1 MIWLW
6 TRTWSLS
13 GCSFPL
19 KKIKENWFGDE
30 AAENKASQSSQSPRQ
45 VKGCLLTIFR
55 MLLSLF
61 RESSHCSLLFAC
73 HLWQLPEA
81 QAPHWHRSTCFPIH
95 RGLENS
101 RNNMTSYTIAKRR
114 KQICPRKW
122 CHVNDLK
129 SSLGTAQLLFLDV
142 GQRGLSVSSTF
153 VSEAIVFFF
162 FFLLIPG

>member
-30 AAENKASQSSQSPRQ
+30 AAENKASPSSQSPRQ
-45 VKGCLLTIFR
+45 VRGCLLTIFR
-55 MLLSLF
+55 MFRSLF
-61 RESSHCSLLFAC
+61 AESSHYSLLFAC
-73 HLWQLPEA
+73 RLWQSPA
-81 QAPHWHRSTCFPIH
+81 AHAPHWRRSTCFPIH

-101 RNNMTSYTIAKRR
+101 RNDMTSYTIAKRR
-114 KQICPRKW
+114 KQICSRKW

-142 GQRGLSVSSTF
+142 GQRGHSVSSAS
-153 VSEAIVFFF
+153 VPEAIFFVFIYTW
-162 FFLLIPG
+162 LI